1 MKRRLF
7 LLSGACAALA
17 YSLFPALVPLGPA
30 LVPLGPAHAQGPAVD
45 AGNFVD
51 SFAQKA
57 MASLTG
63 AGVSAPERRE
73 RFRALF
79 LEGFAVP
86 QIGQFILGRFWRVA
100 SDAERAEYLQLFTD
114 YIVQIYANRLTDYSD
129 GTLRVLQSRA
139 EPDNQATV
147 NSEFARPS
155 SAPAKID
162 WQVRKDSSANY
173 RVLDLRIEGVSM
185 SITQRDEFAAIIQRN
200 GGKIEGLLAQLRA
213 KTR

>member
-7 LLSGACAALA
+7 TLSAAYAAAALV
-17 YSLFPALVPLGPA
+17 LFPALVSPGPA
-30 LVPLGPAHAQGPAVD
+30 RAQAPAIEAAS
-45 AGNFVD
+45 FVD
-51 SFAQKA
+51 SFAKKA
-57 MASLTG
+57 MASLT
-63 AGVSAPERRE
+63 SAEVTPPERRE

-79 LEGFAVP
+79 LDGFAVP

-100 SDAERAEYLQLFTD
+100 SDVERAEYLQLFTD

-129 GTLRVLQSRA
+129 GTLHVLQSRT

-147 NSEFARPS
+147 ISEFARPS

-162 WQVRKDSSANY
+162 WQVRKDASAKY

-185 SITQRDEFAAIIQRN
+185 SVTQRDEFAAIIQRN

-213 KTR
+213 KTSVPR